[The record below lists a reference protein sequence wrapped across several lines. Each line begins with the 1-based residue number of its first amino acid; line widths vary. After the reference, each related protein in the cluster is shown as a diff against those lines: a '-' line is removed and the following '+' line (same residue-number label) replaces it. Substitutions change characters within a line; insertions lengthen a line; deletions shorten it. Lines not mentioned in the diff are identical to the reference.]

1 MHHYA
6 LTNYYSNPLNSSS
19 AAEKPELW
27 QQQSQQAARA
37 FHSYS
42 IACRTTTN
50 TEFLALFHLV
60 QSKQDPQTTGAT
72 ERILKGTCMM
82 TAASGSFTWGDDNE
96 GAHSKG
102 MFEKQFSS
110 SSSHTTEGFLYPTV
124 SYGSTVSSIQP
135 RETRQNPVMFLV
147 LLLKKI

>member
-6 LTNYYSNPLNSSS
+6 LTNYYSNPLNNSS

-42 IACRTTTN
+42 IACGTTPN

-60 QSKQDPQTTGAT
+60 QSKQDPQTMGAT
-72 ERILKGTCMM
+72 EQILKGTCMM
-82 TAASGSFTWGDDNE
+82 TVASGSFTWRDDNK

-110 SSSHTTEGFLYPTV
+110 SSSHTTEGFLYPAV
-124 SYGSTVSSIQP
+124 SHGSTVSSIQP
-135 RETRQNPVMFLV
+135 TETKQNPVMFLV